1 MQFSER
7 ISRIS
12 VSSTAAVL
20 QKADKLRATGVKLV
34 DFGAGEPDFPTPD
47 HIKQAAVRALE
58 ENFTKYT
65 PTGGTRE
72 LKEAL
77 VDRHAKDFGSHYSV
91 EECLVTVGGKQAI
104 FEAMVATLND
114 GDEVIL
120 PVPYWVSYLDII
132 NYAGGK
138 AVFLETDE
146 AEDFAVRADA
156 VEKLIT
162 PRTRMIVVN
171 SPNNP
176 TGAVILRA
184 RKWKSS
190 WVWQRGTR
198 FSCCQTSAIAIFST
212 MTRRFPWGA
221 STDREHLLIVGSLS
235 KTYAMTGWRV
245 GFALGSSKLLANML
259 KLQSHSTSNPTS
271 IAQKAAVEAL
281 RGSQDS
287 VRAMLAEY
295 RRRRDRVV
303 EGLRAIPDIK
313 CTMPQGAF
321 YAYPNVSAYL
331 NRDGLANTTVLA
343 EKLLEEAHVAVVP
356 GPAFGTQQHVRLSYA
371 TSLDQIDEG
380 LRRMAEFFAK
390 FLDRKCPPS
399 TARSN
404 SPISSSR
411 KSGGGGIW
419 RRSLTRQTPH
429 PRTSG
434 QSANPCIG
442 EVWVTDDASRFL
454 NGPAAGMTLA
464 EASEKYGPELHGKSW
479 PGRRFP
485 LLAKYIFTS
494 DWLSV
499 QVHPDDAYAAVHDPG
514 NLGKCE
520 MWYFLKTDPDAAIL
534 LGLKPGVTKEQLL
547 PAFKAG
553 TSRDFL
559 QSFRPEQEEA
569 AFLPPGIVHA
579 LGPGLVLFEVEENS
593 DLTYRLDDFGRPG
606 LDGNPRPLHLEK
618 GLEVIRPELPPRRD
632 LPRLELKEKYG
643 TRRLVLASRFFA
655 LEELSVRHTATF
667 HSIAREGGGAFHRGR

>member
-91 EECLVTVGGKQAI
+91 EECLVTVGGKQAV

-176 TGAVILRA
+176 TGAVILPEEMEKLLGVAA
-184 RKWKSS
+184 RHKVLLLSDECYCHFLYDDPP
-190 WVWQRGTR
+190 
-198 FSCCQTSAIAIFST
+198 FSLGSL
-212 MTRRFPWGA
+212 P
-221 STDREHLLIVGSLS
+221 DREHFLLVGSLS

-245 GFALGSSKLLANML
+245 GFALGSSKLLAHML
-259 KLQSHSTSNPTS
+259 NLQSHSTSNPTS

-281 RGSQDS
+281 RSSQDC

-295 RRRRDRVV
+295 RRRRGRVV

-313 CTMPQGAF
+313 CMMPKGAF

-380 LRRMAEFFAK
+380 LRRMAKFFAN
-390 FLDRKCPPS
+390 F
-399 TARSN
+399 
-404 SPISSSR
+404 
-411 KSGGGGIW
+411 
-419 RRSLTRQTPH
+419 
-429 PRTSG
+429 
-434 QSANPCIG
+434 
-442 EVWVTDDASRFL
+442 
-454 NGPAAGMTLA
+454 
-464 EASEKYGPELHGKSW
+464 
-479 PGRRFP
+479 
-485 LLAKYIFTS
+485 
-494 DWLSV
+494 
-499 QVHPDDAYAAVHDPG
+499 
-514 NLGKCE
+514 
-520 MWYFLKTDPDAAIL
+520 
-534 LGLKPGVTKEQLL
+534 
-547 PAFKAG
+547 
-553 TSRDFL
+553 
-559 QSFRPEQEEA
+559 
-569 AFLPPGIVHA
+569 
-579 LGPGLVLFEVEENS
+579 
-593 DLTYRLDDFGRPG
+593 
-606 LDGNPRPLHLEK
+606 
-618 GLEVIRPELPPRRD
+618 
-632 LPRLELKEKYG
+632 
-643 TRRLVLASRFFA
+643 
-655 LEELSVRHTATF
+655 
-667 HSIAREGGGAFHRGR
+667 